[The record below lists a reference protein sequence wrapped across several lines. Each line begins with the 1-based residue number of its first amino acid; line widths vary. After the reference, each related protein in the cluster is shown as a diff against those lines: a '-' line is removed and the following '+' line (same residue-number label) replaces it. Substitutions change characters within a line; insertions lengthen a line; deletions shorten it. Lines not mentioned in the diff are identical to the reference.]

1 MIAFLRKH
9 TWVFI
14 VICAVAVFPQ
24 ALTTQAVLN
33 MRILVTGVAI
43 DKKEDSFYVTAQVI
57 RPQAGSVG
65 GGEGAKVGFVEAEG
79 PTLATA
85 MQKIGYKVGKTVGFS
100 QLNFIMIG
108 ESVAQENLLLELD
121 YLYRDIT
128 INPAVMLLLCDG
140 EAKESIQKTEKL
152 ELDIAF
158 GLQKA
163 FIYKQSALNGIA
175 TPIRDV
181 YNEYFNPSQSTLIS
195 YIMFEDK
202 TNSAS
207 SGQTGGG
214 ESSGGEGGASS
225 GASSQADK
233 KNEEIMYFNP
243 IGIVKNGTVVGKIE
257 DVNAIMG
264 VLLANKKTYE
274 GVLYLQDVEG
284 ENGETGDVSI
294 LVREKK
300 YSTRAYFSNGKPV
313 FEMNIS
319 MDKVLVKEI
328 STDKVFQESYLSFV
342 SYITNNLTNVI
353 QNEIQ
358 MRIEKALEEGKAYD
372 ADIFQMANKFYA
384 YHPKEWEAY
393 IEQNSFTHFLNN
405 VEVKINV
412 TIRSTN

>member
-1 MIAFLRKH
+1 
-9 TWVFI
+9 
-14 VICAVAVFPQ
+14 
-24 ALTTQAVLN
+24 
-33 MRILVTGVAI
+33 
-43 DKKEDSFYVTAQVI
+43 
-57 RPQAGSVG
+57 
-65 GGEGAKVGFVEAEG
+65 
-79 PTLATA
+79 
-85 MQKIGYKVGKTVGFS
+85 
-100 QLNFIMIG
+100 
-108 ESVAQENLLLELD
+108 
-121 YLYRDIT
+121 
-128 INPAVMLLLCDG
+128 MLLLCDG

-214 ESSGGEGGASS
+214 GSSGGEGGASS
-225 GASSQADK
+225 GATSQADE

-294 LVREKK
+294 FVREKK

-328 STDKVFQESYLSFV
+328 STDKIFQESYLSFV

-353 QNEIQ
+353 QNEIK

-393 IEQNSFTHFLNN
+393 IKQHSFTHVLNN
-405 VEVKINV
+405 VEVKMNV